1 MNGVPA
7 RAVVR
12 VRRGACGR
20 QKTGRWMLSF
30 SGTNFIKQRA
40 DFADIVIQFCVFAVF
55 CTREMSNICLA
66 YTVLISPRQYGWQSG
81 FGGLLKSYPL
91 IQ

>member
-1 MNGVPA
+1 
-7 RAVVR
+7 
-12 VRRGACGR
+12 
-20 QKTGRWMLSF
+20 
-30 SGTNFIKQRA
+30 
-40 DFADIVIQFCVFAVF
+40 VF